1 MSNDYLSEDTIAA
14 ISTAEGEGGIAV
26 IRISGQKSIEI
37 IKKLFSEDI
46 DKAEERKLI
55 YGKLLNPD
63 KNIPVDTVLVSVM
76 RAPRSYTGEDVV
88 EIFSHGG
95 YVLPRNILKI
105 VTVAGARVA
114 GPGEFT
120 KRAFLNGKMDL
131 AQAESVV
138 NIISAQSEAGLLQA
152 ELHLSGALSA
162 KINGFKSDIL
172 DLYAEIEAQID
183 FPEEDIDPIVK
194 KDLIIKSE
202 SISEDLDQFI
212 STYNTGKIIKDG
224 VITSI
229 VGKPNV
235 GKSSL
240 LNLLLKEDRAIVS
253 SIPGTTRDFIEERV
267 NINGITLKLI
277 DTAGIRNTTDKIEK
291 LGVELAL
298 GKINQSEFI
307 IVVFDGSEKV
317 DENDIK
323 VLEKVRDKNS
333 IAVVNKNDLKPG
345 IDIQKIQEYI
355 EKDRIR
361 YISAKKETG
370 YSELCDLITKSILGK
385 EINSESS
392 EVYLTEARHK
402 NSLANACDHVNR
414 FIFNLKSD
422 ESLEI
427 MSMELRSALDFL
439 GEITGEVTNED
450 LLGRIFSKFCIGK

>member
-1 MSNDYLSEDTIAA
+1 MNNDYLSEDTIAA

-46 DKAEERKLI
+46 DKTEERKLI
-55 YGKLLNPD
+55 YGKLIDPD
-63 KNIPVDTVLVSVM
+63 KKSPVDTVLVSVM
-76 RAPRSYTGEDVV
+76 KAPRSYTGEDVV

-138 NIISAQSEAGLLQA
+138 NIISAQSEAGLIQA

-162 KINGFKSDIL
+162 KINLFKSDIL

-183 FPEEDIDPIVK
+183 FPEEDIDPLVK
-194 KDLIIKSE
+194 KDLIKKSE
-202 SISEDLDQFI
+202 AITKDLTQFI
-212 STYNTGKIIKDG
+212 STYNTGKIIKNG
-224 VITSI
+224 ILTTI

-277 DTAGIRNTTDKIEK
+277 DTAGIRNTSDKIEK

-307 IVVFDGSEKV
+307 IVVLDVSEKI
-317 DENDIK
+317 DEDDIK
-323 VLEKVRDKNS
+323 VLEKIKDKNS
-333 IAVVNKNDLKPG
+333 IVVINKNDLKHG
-345 IDIQKIQEYI
+345 IDIHEILEYI
-355 EKDRIR
+355 DKDRIT

-370 YSELCDLITKSILGK
+370 YSELCDLITKSIIGK
-385 EINSESS
+385 EIGSESS
-392 EVYLTEARHK
+392 EIYLTEARHK
-402 NSLANACDHVNR
+402 NSLTNASDHLKR
-414 FIFNLKSD
+414 FISNMNSD